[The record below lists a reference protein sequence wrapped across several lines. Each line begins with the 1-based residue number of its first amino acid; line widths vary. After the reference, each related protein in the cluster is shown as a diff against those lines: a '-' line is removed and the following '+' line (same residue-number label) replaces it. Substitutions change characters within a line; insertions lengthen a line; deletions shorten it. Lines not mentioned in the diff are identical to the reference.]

1 MNLSLEKSQ
10 PSNEENPHF
19 DCALVRY
26 ECRIHNS
33 LLQFRILIGLL
44 RPSKESQVFAMELVQ
59 TVNEFDNL
67 IAQVVDETIKYCL
80 GEVNASVIY
89 NYLEERNLPL
99 SEIPKKPELFSA
111 ELRNILGFGSRQI
124 LCAASVLEETV
135 LELLCKKLEIKL
147 EYQKPVNFPLQL
159 KKLREPYLSGGIR
172 R

>member
-1 MNLSLEKSQ
+1 
-10 PSNEENPHF
+10 
-19 DCALVRY
+19 
-26 ECRIHNS
+26 
-33 LLQFRILIGLL
+33 
-44 RPSKESQVFAMELVQ
+44 MELVQ